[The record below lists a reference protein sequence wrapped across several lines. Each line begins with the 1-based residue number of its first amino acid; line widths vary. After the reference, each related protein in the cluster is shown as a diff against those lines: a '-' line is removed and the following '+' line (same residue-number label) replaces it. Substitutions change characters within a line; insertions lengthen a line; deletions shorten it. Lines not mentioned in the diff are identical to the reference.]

1 MEKTVLQNT
10 LHSKVTMVIIILF
23 GVLLLGCGLMS
34 LHIYQG
40 TSKSQKY
47 FGDEVISSIY
57 YEVSDQ
63 QEVNERL
70 NKVTNDS
77 SYTLTKAYTELNP
90 YKISPLSGIIIF
102 QTKNEEQIRVYVNNK
117 YVTTMEASKK
127 HTIPVWGLYE
137 DFENTVRIEGAT
149 ETADYTFKTEKSNL
163 KYPLEVLENHQVT
176 EDIYFMIAS
185 YSTHLT
191 GWDTEGKLRF
201 YLTENNSMDVEW
213 LNNGHFLLGTPQGQ
227 NREQYIGF
235 VEMDYLGKIYN
246 YYTMK
251 NGYSFEFQL
260 LSNGNIMAAGGNVP
274 VYMDHSMLYIMDP
287 RNGNT
292 VSDLDI
298 YEIVK
303 AIDPDFSDKYL
314 GAGAIRNGFY
324 YDENTNEVVVSF
336 RNANTIWSFDYKEK
350 KLNWVLTD
358 PTNPLFQNEVW
369 KQYLIETDTGRYPL
383 AQHSP
388 QLVDG
393 KLFYQNNG
401 YDRLA
406 VNDYGRSDA
415 ANTFNDAYTDCE
427 LLDIDRTTHKA
438 KTVWVYDQNKKW
450 LSTKFGYARWNSD
463 DSKLMNFGY
472 IVNDDYRK
480 TTNTLLDLEKAPTD
494 TSHRI
499 IELDKD
505 DKVVFDARSYEGKYR
520 AFKHSIYSE
529 VTNNISVNTLNMF
542 NTIPNDSLTE
552 TTYRKVDLDNTVDWI
567 NSIDFTKNTLVTDY
581 KFEKTDDV
589 DIYLVN
595 RAGKIYIMDYINPD
609 DDKTAKIF
617 NISLPVGQY
626 ALFIKVNDVLYKTN
640 KVYQF

>member
-1 MEKTVLQNT
+1 MNKTALENT
-10 LHSKVTMVIIILF
+10 KNSKITMAIIILF
-23 GVLLLGCGLMS
+23 GLLLVGCGLMS

-47 FGDEVISSIY
+47 FVSDAVSATY
-57 YEVSDQ
+57 YEVADQ
-63 QEVNERL
+63 QPINDRLRKVADSNE
-70 NKVTNDS
+70 
-77 SYTLTKAYTELNP
+77 YTLTNAYTELNP

-102 QTKNEEQIRVYVNNK
+102 QTKGEEQIRVYINDK

-137 DFENTVRIEGAT
+137 DYENIVRIEGST
-149 ETADYTFKTEKSNL
+149 ESKEYTFKTEKSNL

-176 EDIYFMIAS
+176 DDIYFMIAS

-201 YLTENNSMDVEW
+201 YITENNSMDVEW
-213 LNNGHFLLGTPQGQ
+213 LPNGHFLLGTPQGQ
-227 NREQYIGF
+227 AREQYVGF

-260 LSNGNIMAAGGNVP
+260 LSNGNIMAAGGEVP

-303 AIDPDFSDKYL
+303 AIDPNFSNKYL
-314 GAGAIRNGFY
+314 GAGAIRNGFFF
-324 YDENTNEVVVSF
+324 DEKTGEVVVSF
-336 RNANTIWSFDYKEK
+336 RNANTIWSFDYNNK

-358 PTNPLFQNEVW
+358 PTNPLFAADVW
-369 KQYLIETDTGRYPL
+369 KQYLVETDTGRYPL

-401 YDRLA
+401 YDRLS

-427 LLDIDRTTHKA
+427 LLEIDRETHKA

-450 LSTKFGYARWNSD
+450 LSTKFGYARWNVD
-463 DSKLMNFGY
+463 NSKLMNFGY

-480 TTNTLLDLEKAPTD
+480 TNKNLLDLEKAPTD

-520 AFKHSIYSE
+520 AFKHALYSE
-529 VTNNISVNTLNMF
+529 VTNNISVGTLNIF
-542 NTIPNDSLTE
+542 NSIKNDNLTE
-552 TTYRKVDLDNTVDWI
+552 TTYRKINLDESVDWI
-567 NSIDFTKNTLVTDY
+567 NTVDFTKNTFVTDFVFN
-581 KFEKTDDV
+581 KEDEVKL
-589 DIYLVN
+589 YLVN
-595 RAGKIYIMDYINPD
+595 RAGKIYILDYLSKD
-609 DDKTAKIF
+609 DSKTARIF

-626 ALFIKVNDVLYKTN
+626 ALFIKVNDTLYKTN

>member
-1 MEKTVLQNT
+1 MNKKALENT
-10 LHSKVTMVIIILF
+10 KKSKVTIAIIVLF
-23 GVLLLGCGLMS
+23 LLLLVVCGVMS
-34 LHIYQG
+34 LFIYHG
-40 TSKSQKY
+40 TSRSQKY
-47 FGDEVISSIY
+47 FTTEPISSIY

-63 QEVNERL
+63 EEVNKRL
-70 NKVTNDS
+70 DKEYNNS
-77 SYTLTKAYTELNP
+77 NNTLSNAYVELNP

-102 QTKNEEQIRVYVNNK
+102 QTKNDEQIRVYINNK

-127 HTIPVWGLYE
+127 HSIPVWGLYE
-137 DFENTVRIEGAT
+137 DYENVVRLESSN
-149 ETADYTFKTEKSNL
+149 ETHEYTIKTEKSNI

-176 EDIYFMIAS
+176 DDIYFMIAS

-213 LNNGHFLLGTPQGQ
+213 LPNGHFLLGTPQGQ
-227 NREQYIGF
+227 AREQYIGF

-260 LSNGNIMAAGGNVP
+260 LSNGNIMAAGGEVP
-274 VYMDHSMLYIMDP
+274 VYMKHSMLYVMDP
-287 RNGNT
+287 RSGSV
-292 VSDLDI
+292 VSDMDI
-298 YEIVK
+298 YDIVK
-303 AIDPDFSDKYL
+303 AIDPTFSDKYL

-324 YDENTNEVVVSF
+324 YDEATGDVVVSF
-336 RNANTIWSFDYKEK
+336 RNANVIWSFNYNDK

-358 PTNPLFQNEVW
+358 PKNPLFASDVW
-369 KQYLIETDTGRYPL
+369 KEYIIETDTGRYPL

-388 QLVDG
+388 QLVNG

-401 YDRLA
+401 YDRLS

-427 LLDIDRTTHKA
+427 LLSIDKENHKA
-438 KTVWVYDQNKKW
+438 TTEWVYDHKKEW

-463 DSKLMNFGY
+463 NSKLMNFGY
-472 IVNDDYRK
+472 IVNPDYRK
-480 TTNTLLDLEKAPTD
+480 TNNNLLDLEKAPTN

-520 AFKHSIYSE
+520 AFKHSLYSE
-529 VTNNISVNTLNMF
+529 VTSNVLVNTLNMY
-542 NTIPNDSLTE
+542 NTIPEDELTE
-552 TTYRKVDLDNTVDWI
+552 TSYRKVNLDESTEWI
-567 NSIDFTKNTLVTDY
+567 NTLDFTKNTLVTNY
-581 KFEKTDDV
+581 IFNKEDDV
-589 DIYLVN
+589 KLYLVN
-595 RAGKIYIMDYINPD
+595 RAGKIFILDYLSKDTPD
-609 DDKTAKIF
+609 TARIF
-617 NISLPVGQY
+617 NIDLPVGQY
-626 ALFIKVNDVLYKTN
+626 ALFIKVNDTLYKTN
-640 KVYQF
+640 KVYSF